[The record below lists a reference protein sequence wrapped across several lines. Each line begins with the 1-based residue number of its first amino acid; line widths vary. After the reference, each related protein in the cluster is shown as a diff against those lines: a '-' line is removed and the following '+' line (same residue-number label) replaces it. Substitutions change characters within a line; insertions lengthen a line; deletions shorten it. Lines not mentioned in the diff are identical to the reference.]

1 MNVLYIRNIKVEV
14 FEEIQVYIIF
24 NYILYIL
31 YKSLHFF
38 LLFFRLR

>member
-24 NYILYIL
+24 NYIFYILYIL
-31 YKSLHFF
+31 Y
-38 LLFFRLR
+38 